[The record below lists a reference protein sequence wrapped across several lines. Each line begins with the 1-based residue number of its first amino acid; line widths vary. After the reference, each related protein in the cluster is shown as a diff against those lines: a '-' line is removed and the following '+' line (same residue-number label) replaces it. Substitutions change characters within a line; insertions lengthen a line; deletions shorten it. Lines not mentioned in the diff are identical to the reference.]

1 MSFSSKYTRSAE
13 WFYFDFS
20 TQLAPGDSVLS
31 LTEIVQEVG
40 DCVLTS
46 PGLVGNMASVFLTA
60 GTPGATVALRA
71 LALTT
76 LGETL
81 EVRDGFKI
89 LA

>member
-20 TQLAPGDSVLS
+20 TQLAPGDSVAS
-31 LTEIVQEVG
+31 LTEIVQETG

-46 PGLVGNMASVFLTA
+46 PGIVGHLASVFITA
-60 GTPGATVALRA
+60 GTPGATSTLRA

-76 LGETL
+76 QGETL
-81 EVRDGFKI
+81 EVRDSFKI
-89 LA
+89 VP